1 MKTTLNGGCHS
12 ASKHLVSGWQEPRG
26 SFSTFQKQPA
36 VFQCGTA
43 LKTSTELE
51 SVQTA
56 LLFHSVISVED

>member
-1 MKTTLNGGCHS
+1 MAGATGLIQYI
-12 ASKHLVSGWQEPRG
+12 SKAA
-26 SFSTFQKQPA
+26 A